1 MRRSRKITLV
11 VLAGVW
17 VALLV
22 GTLIAIGGKPVD
34 IDRVGVEEPSG
45 IVFHAPRGTLFV
57 VGDQGKI
64 YEMKTDGTGI
74 KQRDLAEGGWRDLEG
89 VTFNPATGLLYVVVE
104 GEDRILEVDPD
115 KLVILREYEIPR
127 TFKGKTILRA
137 GGQGT
142 EGIAFVPDATH
153 PEGGTFFVTNQ
164 GFKDSPPEDASALL
178 RVELPL
184 KTKPR
189 GNADAKILDYVRMD
203 VFDLSGLHY
212 DAKRKR
218 LFVISDGGNAI
229 MRITPK
235 GKVLKTERLPGLNQE
250 GIAVDDKGFVYIAQ
264 DSGGILRFKP

>member
-11 VLAGVW
+11 VLAGLSG
-17 VALLV
+17 ALLV
-22 GTLIAIGGKPVD
+22 GRAIAIGGKPVD

-64 YEMKTDGTGI
+64 YEMKTDGSPVN
-74 KQRDLAEGGWRDLEG
+74 QRDLAEGGWLDLEG

-104 GEDRILEVDPD
+104 GRDRILEVDPD
-115 KLVILREYEIPR
+115 KLVILRQYDIPR
-127 TFKGKTILRA
+127 TYKGKTVLKA
-137 GGQGT
+137 GGQGI
-142 EGIAFVPDATH
+142 EGITFVPDAKH

-178 RVELPL
+178 RLELPI
-184 KTKPR
+184 KTR
-189 GNADAKILDYVRMD
+189 REGNADAKILDYVRMD

-218 LFVISDGGNAI
+218 LLVISDGGNAI

-235 GKVLKTERLPGLNQE
+235 GKVLETERLPGVHQE
-250 GIAVDDKGFVYIAQ
+250 GITIDARGYVYVAQ
-264 DSGGILRFKP
+264 DSGGILKFKP